1 MLYRVLKRCIEREN
15 YTSKEDMKEKIS
27 ILYANSQLTKEQYE
41 TLMAMLEV

>member
-27 ILYANSQLTKEQYE
+27 ILYVNNQLTKEQYE